1 MNCALVLETDVL
13 GVSGA
18 VGLEPRRLRTGAFGF
33 FGLSSFHAMIVHAFA
48 FVGVPSSIS
57 HCIRS
62 LECLFGAVP
71 LDRSRW
77 GAVPL

>member
-18 VGLEPRRLRTGAFGF
+18 VGLEPRRLRTRAFGF
-33 FGLSSFHAMIVHAFA
+33 FGLTLSRAVSVHAFA
-48 FVGVPSSIS
+48 FVGLFSLIQ

-62 LECLFGAVP
+62 PELSICIFVRRIVLVH
-71 LDRSRW
+71 LTCT
-77 GAVPL
+77 